1 MSFILKQKKPKQGS
15 GNGVAI
21 ARVRGGK
28 DDKMYLV
35 LKTYKKNLSDLPRE
49 FTQNIPEEDRKD
61 LQDALHVG
69 LPPERSEIEE
79 IYYKTLAQFSK
90 LKQKG
95 FVLRSGG
102 KLEPLVKDNQVEK
115 IYVAG
120 ISGSG
125 KSTYSSR
132 YITNYLKK
140 YRDNE
145 FYIFSNVDS
154 DECLDKLDPIRVDLQ
169 NLESNPVSDQELANS
184 VCLFDDIATIA
195 NPRVRKITQ
204 NVLENL
210 LEQGRHTNTTVIC
223 CAHVITN
230 YSQTRRLLNE
240 ATSVVIFPKAGSNN
254 LNVKYLKNYGG
265 FSDDAIQKILHLPS
279 RWCAIYRTL
288 HPAQYILHE
297 KGAYLV

>member
-35 LKTYKKNLSDLPRE
+35 LKTYKKNLNDLPKD
-49 FTQNIPEEDRKD
+49 FQKTIHPEDRKD
-61 LQDALHVG
+61 LEDALHVG
-69 LPPERSEIEE
+69 LPPERSELEE
-79 IYYKTLAQFSK
+79 LYYKTLAQFSK

-145 FYIFSNVDS
+145 FFIFSNVDS

-169 NLESNPVSDQELANS
+169 NLE
-184 VCLFDDIATIA
+184 
-195 NPRVRKITQ
+195 
-204 NVLENL
+204 
-210 LEQGRHTNTTVIC
+210 
-223 CAHVITN
+223 
-230 YSQTRRLLNE
+230 
-240 ATSVVIFPKAGSNN
+240 
-254 LNVKYLKNYGG
+254 
-265 FSDDAIQKILHLPS
+265 
-279 RWCAIYRTL
+279 
-288 HPAQYILHE
+288 
-297 KGAYLV
+297 

>member
-1 MSFILKQKKPKQGS
+1 MSFILKPKKPKFGT

-28 DDKMYLV
+28 DDKKFLV
-35 LKTYKKNLSDLPRE
+35 LKNYKKNLNDLPKE
-49 FTQNIPEEDRKD
+49 FVKTIPPEDIKD
-61 LQDALHVG
+61 LEEALHIG
-69 LPPERSEIEE
+69 LPPERVELEE
-79 IYYKTLAQFSK
+79 LYYKILAQFSK

-102 KLEPLVKDNQVEK
+102 KLEPMVKDNQVEK

-145 FYIFSNVDS
+145 FYIFSNVDA
-154 DECLDKLDPIRVDLQ
+154 DECLDKLDPVRIDLQ
-169 NLESNPVSDQELANS
+169 NLESNPVSDEELEDS

-223 CAHVITN
+223 CAHVIMN
-230 YSQTRRLLNE
+230 YGQTRRLLNE

-254 LNVKYLKNYGG
+254 LNEKYLKNYGG
-265 FSDDAIQKILHLPS
+265 FNDDGIQKILHLPS
-279 RWCAIYRTL
+279 RWVAIYRTL
-288 HPAQYILHE
+288 HPAQYVLYE

>member
-35 LKTYKKNLSDLPRE
+35 LKNYKKNLSDLPKD
-49 FTQNIPEEDRKD
+49 FQKTIPPEDRKD

-69 LPPERSEIEE
+69 LPPERSELEE

-145 FYIFSNVDS
+145 FFIFSNVNS
-154 DECLDKLDPIRVDLQ
+154 DECLDKLDPIRVDLE

-240 ATSVVIFPKAGSNN
+240 ATSVVIFPKAGSQ
-254 LNVKYLKNYGG
+254 
-265 FSDDAIQKILHLPS
+265 I
-279 RWCAIYRTL
+279 
-288 HPAQYILHE
+288 
-297 KGAYLV
+297 

>member
-1 MSFILKQKKPKQGS
+1 MSFVLKDKKPKFGT
-15 GNGVAI
+15 GNGIPI

-28 DDKMYLV
+28 DNKKYLV
-35 LKTYKKNLSDLPRE
+35 LKNYKKNVDDLPKD
-49 FTQNIPEEDRKD
+49 FQKTIPPEDRKE
-61 LQDALHVG
+61 LEDALHVG
-69 LPPERSEIEE
+69 LPPERAELEE
-79 IYYKTLAQFSK
+79 LYYKTLAQFSK

-102 KLEPLVKDNQVEK
+102 KLEPMVKDNQIEK

-140 YRDNE
+140 YKDNE
-145 FYIFSNVDS
+145 FFIFSNVDS
-154 DECLDKLDPIRVDLQ
+154 DECLDKLDPVRIVLE
-169 NLESNPVSDQELANS
+169 NLESNPVSDEELSNS
-184 VCLFDDIATIA
+184 VCLFDDVATIS

-204 NVLENL
+204 NVLDNL
-210 LEQGRHTNTTVIC
+210 LECGRHYNTTVIC
-223 CAHVITN
+223 CAHVIMN
-230 YSQTRRLLNE
+230 YTSTRRLLNE
-240 ATSVVIFPKAGSNN
+240 ATSVVIFPKAGSNA

-265 FSDDAIQKILHLPS
+265 FSDSEIEKILHLPS
-279 RWCAIYRTL
+279 RWISIYRTL

>member
-1 MSFILKQKKPKQGS
+1 MSFVLKDKKPKQGS
-15 GNGVAI
+15 GNGIAI

-28 DDKMYLV
+28 ENKKFLV
-35 LKTYKKNLSDLPRE
+35 LKNYKKDLNDLPKD
-49 FTQNIPEEDRKD
+49 FTKTIPPEDRKD
-61 LQDALHVG
+61 LEEALHVG
-69 LPPERSEIEE
+69 LPPERVELEE
-79 IYYKTLAQFSK
+79 LYYKTLAQFSK

-102 KLEPLVKDNQVEK
+102 KLEPCVKDNQIEK

-140 YRDNE
+140 YKDNE
-145 FYIFSNVDS
+145 FFIFSNVDS
-154 DECLDKLDPIRVDLQ
+154 DECLDKLDPVRIVLE
-169 NLESNPVSDQELANS
+169 NLESNPVSDEELANS
-184 VCLFDDIATIA
+184 VCLFDDVATIS

-204 NVLENL
+204 NVLDNL
-210 LEQGRHTNTTVIC
+210 LECGRHYNTTVIC
-223 CAHVITN
+223 CAHVIMN
-230 YSQTRRLLNE
+230 YTSTRRLLNE
-240 ATSVVIFPKAGSNN
+240 ATSVVIFPKAGSNA
-254 LNVKYLKNYGG
+254 LNVRYLKNYGG
-265 FSDDAIQKILHLPS
+265 FSDSEIEKILHLPS
-279 RWCAIYRTL
+279 RWISIYRTL